1 MRTPEEGVLRERVG
15 LTGELNCLK
24 GATERNGEED
34 SEKTLVWSRP
44 NLQST
49 FMFDCRVSRVQ
60 SWSTRTRRGDLLF
73 KCSESDTN
81 SQGVQRNRQM
91 WLI

>member
-1 MRTPEEGVLRERVG
+1 MRTPEEGVLRGSVG
-15 LTGELNCLK
+15 LTDELNYLK
-24 GATERNGEED
+24 GATERNGEKD
-34 SEKTLVWSRP
+34 SEKTLVWNRT

-49 FMFDCRVSRVQ
+49 FMLDCRVSHVQ